1 MQEKNEIKE
10 ENFDDKL
17 MLKKKAKQKEL
28 LQKYFEHDN
37 KFKKRKAKF

>member
-17 MLKKKAKQKEL
+17 MLKKKQSKKNYYKNILSMIMEL
-28 LQKYFEHDN
+28 HLT
-37 KFKKRKAKF
+37 